1 MWAGQMLQITSQLEH
16 MGVARRIMARGFEM
30 PGTSLCPWAQP
41 PGISLQGP
49 PSSKFHPPPK
59 GQPGERNSQQL
70 GGRA

>member
-1 MWAGQMLQITSQLEH
+1 MWAGEMLHITGQQEH
-16 MGVARRIMARGFEM
+16 VGVARRITARGFET

-49 PSSKFHPPPK
+49 PTSKFHPSPK
-59 GQPGERNSQQL
+59 RQPGERNSRQL